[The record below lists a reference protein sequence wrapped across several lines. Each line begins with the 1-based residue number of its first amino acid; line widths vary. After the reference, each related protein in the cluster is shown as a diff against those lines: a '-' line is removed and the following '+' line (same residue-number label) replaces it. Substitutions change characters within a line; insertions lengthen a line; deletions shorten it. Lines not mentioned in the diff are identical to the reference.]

1 MTPEPYHRAR
11 RWLHWSIAALVLFTI
26 PLGLAFTNFDYMK
39 ALDATLGKGAFNAG
53 YDLHKS
59 VGLLILGLML
69 ARIAAKFLWRDPEHR
84 PPLPAFNRVASRAAH
99 GALYALLIV
108 APLLGWAGVSA
119 YPAPLP
125 FFGLFEAPALMGKDR
140 PLAEALLV
148 AHRYAVYVI
157 VAVVAVHIAAAL
169 YHAIIRRDGVL
180 ARMLPGR

>member
-39 ALDATLGKGAFNAG
+39 ALDGALGKGAFNAG

-59 VGLLILGLML
+59 VGLLILGLMA
-69 ARIAAKFLWRDPEHR
+69 ARIAAKLVWRDPEHR
-84 PPLPAFNRVASRAAH
+84 PPLPDFNRVASRAAH
-99 GALYALLIV
+99 GALYVLLV
-108 APLLGWAGVSA
+108 AAPLLGWAGVSA

-125 FFGLFEAPALMGKDR
+125 FFGLFEAPALLGKDR

-148 AHRYAVYVI
+148 AHRYAVYAVM
-157 VAVVAVHIAAAL
+157 AVVALHIAAAL
-169 YHAIIRRDGVL
+169 YHAIVRRDGVL